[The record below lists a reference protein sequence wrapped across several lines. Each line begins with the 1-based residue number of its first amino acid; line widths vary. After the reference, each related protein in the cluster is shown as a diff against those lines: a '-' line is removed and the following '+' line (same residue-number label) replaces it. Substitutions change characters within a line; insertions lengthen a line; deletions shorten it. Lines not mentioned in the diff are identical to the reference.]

1 MDLWLASVIP
11 KGFLCDLTRTG
22 IANLLVL
29 PRFASSVTMFSWTWL
44 FPIRKGRA
52 RKFRLGVPLQKHLI
66 DVLCGSATIQSAEI
80 VALGGGR
87 RHV

>member
-1 MDLWLASVIP
+1 MKFWVKSVVP
-11 KGFLCDLTRTG
+11 KRFLCNLTRTD

-29 PRFASSVTMFSWTWL
+29 PRFASSVTMFSRAGL
-44 FPIRKGRA
+44 LPIRKRRA

-66 DVLCGSATIQSAEI
+66 DVLSGSATIQSAEI
-80 VALGGGR
+80 LTMGRGR